1 MTKIDW
7 DEYKEYKKYSAKND
21 NFEILLEFMK
31 SYYNMT
37 SPNEMYEILRNDDI
51 AQMMLDKRSI
61 IDAEGLENVLYKIT

>member
-7 DEYKEYKKYSAKND
+7 DEYKEYKKMSIKND
-21 NFEILLEFMK
+21 NFEILLEFIK

-37 SPNEMYEILRNDDI
+37 SPNEMYDVLRNDDI

-61 IDAEGLENVLYKIT
+61 MDAVALEKILYKI